1 MTLIEVDP
9 ESKIIDMKTE
19 PEDILDEE
27 EMDDDLDE
35 EDELMNLEG
44 AGLAHSLSCSNNPLL
59 IDYPNKFQKIT
70 FYFYLFLE
78 FLKTFCPI
86 TKFISN
92 NNWSITRF

>member
-44 AGLAHSLSCSNNPLL
+44 GLSHSLSCSNNPLL
-59 IDYPNKFQKIT
+59 IDYPNKFQKNKV
-70 FYFYLFLE
+70 LFL
-78 FLKTFCPI
+78 
-86 TKFISN
+86 FIS
-92 NNWSITRF
+92 

>member
-35 EDELMNLEG
+35 EDELMNLQG
-44 AGLAHSLSCSNNPLL
+44 GLSHSLSCSNNPLI
-59 IDYPNKFQKIT
+59 IDYPNKFQKNNV
-70 FYFYLFLE
+70 LFL
-78 FLKTFCPI
+78 
-86 TKFISN
+86 FISWIFKN
-92 NNWSITRF
+92 FLSNSVHIN